1 MFDKLIDFLISII
14 ELFKFFYV
22 IRQWEAG
29 VILRFGKY
37 TKKVMEPGFH
47 FIWPFSI
54 DEVHTIS
61 ILPDVAELG
70 PQTIVMKDRSVV
82 VIQAIV
88 KYQVSN
94 AETCLVEVG
103 SEQDALKQFTQGAI
117 HTVISAINYNEANV
131 IEMEKA
137 ITREARTEV
146 SKWGIKIHDV
156 TIKSFGKMTSI
167 RLIQ

>member
-1 MFDKLIDFLISII
+1 MEKFIDFLISII
-14 ELFKFFYV
+14 ERFRFFWV

-29 VILRFGKY
+29 VILRLGKY
-37 TKKVMEPGFH
+37 TGKVMEPGFH

-54 DEVHTIS
+54 DEVHTIN
-61 ILPDVAELG
+61 IIPDVAELE

-103 SEQDALKQFTQGAI
+103 SELDALQQFTQGAI
-117 HTVISAINYNEANV
+117 HTIVSAINYNEANV
-131 IEMEKA
+131 LEMEKS

-146 SKWGIKIHDV
+146 NKWGIKIHDV

>member
-14 ELFKFFYV
+14 ELFRFFWV

-37 TKKVMEPGFH
+37 TKKVMAPGFH

-54 DEVHTIS
+54 DEVHTIN
-61 ILPDVAELG
+61 ILPDVVELE
-70 PQTIVMKDRSVV
+70 PQTIVMKDKAVV

-88 KYQVSN
+88 KYQVTN
-94 AETCLVEVG
+94 AQICLVEVG
-103 SEQDALKQFTQGAI
+103 SELDALKQFTQGAI
-117 HTVISAINYNEANV
+117 HTIISSVNYNEANV
-131 IEMEKA
+131 VELEKM
-137 ITREARTEV
+137 ITKEARIEV

-156 TIKSFGKMTSI
+156 TIKSFGKMNSL